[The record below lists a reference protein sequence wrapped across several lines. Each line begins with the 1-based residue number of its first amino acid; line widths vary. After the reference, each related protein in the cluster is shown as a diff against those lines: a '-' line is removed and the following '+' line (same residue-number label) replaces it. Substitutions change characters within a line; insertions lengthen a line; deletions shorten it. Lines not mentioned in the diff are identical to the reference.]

1 MGLYTIRQ
9 ARKEEASKIQCFIN
23 EHWKKGHALVKSKQ
37 LLDFQ
42 HFDNVN
48 NRYTYIIA
56 ENNISHEIDALVG
69 FIPTSQYDFLLSSQG
84 DYWAAIWKKRDDI
97 INEEIND
104 VGMEV
109 FMKIFEFPNLHSF
122 TAIGI
127 SKVAM
132 KIYKAFQCNIGYLHH
147 YYILNRKT
155 EIFKIAT
162 NVEGIHLCSPQEYL
176 EDNDW
181 TLSEIAN
188 NELENIEIEAYYK
201 PQKSITYFINRY
213 ANHPIYKYGFLGIYK
228 GQLLKS
234 ILVYRVLD
242 ANNGRIVRIVDVL
255 GKLEGSVYSQ
265 FQIFLNKKNAEYVD
279 LLNYGIHPRELYK
292 MGFKELD
299 FNGSLI
305 LPNYFEPFEQCN
317 IKIDIAIKSDY
328 SNYVAFKGDSDQDRP
343 NVL

>member
-1 MGLYTIRQ
+1 MELYTIRQ
-9 ARKEEASKIQCFIN
+9 ARGEEVLKIQRFIN
-23 EHWKKGHALVKSKQ
+23 EHWKNGHALVKSKQ

-42 HFDNVN
+42 HYDKVN

-56 ENNISHEIDALVG
+56 ENNVSHAIDALVG
-69 FIPTSQYDFLLSSQG
+69 FIPTSQYDSQLSSQG

-109 FMKIFEFPNLHSF
+109 FMKIFEIPNLHSF

-132 KIYKAFQCNIGYLHH
+132 KIYKAFQCKIGYLHH
-147 YYILNRKT
+147 YFILNEKT
-155 EIFKIAT
+155 EVFKVAA
-162 NVEGIHLCSPQEYL
+162 NVEGIHLGFPHDYA

-181 TLSEIAN
+181 TISEIDMS
-188 NELENIEIEAYYK
+188 ELEGVALEGYYK
-201 PQKSITYFINRY
+201 PKKSTTYFINRY
-213 ANHPIYKYGFLGIYK
+213 ANHPIYKYGFLGISK
-228 GQLLKS
+228 GKIVKS
-234 ILVYRVLD
+234 ILAYRVLE
-242 ANNGRIVRIVDVL
+242 ANKGRIVRVVDVL
-255 GKLEGSVYSQ
+255 GKLEGSIYSQ
-265 FQIFLNKKNAEYVD
+265 FQFFLNKINAEYVD
-279 LLNYGIHPRELYK
+279 ILNYGIPMEVFQK

-317 IKIDIAIKSDY
+317 VKIDIAIKADY
-328 SNYVAFKGDSDQDRP
+328 DDYVAFKGDSDQDRP